1 MTEGA
6 GVVRLAVWGAGVMG
20 ERVVRAAAA
29 LPGVRVAA
37 VLDRDAARAEA
48 VARAVGASA
57 SASLSA
63 AAEAGLDAVYIGL
76 PNAAHRDACL
86 EAAALGLH
94 VLVDKPLTT
103 DVADA
108 DAVLRAAGESGGF
121 WMMGFSTRFR
131 GEWRRARE
139 LVLAGAIGEPYLV
152 TDTVIEAYRAT
163 PSWYW
168 DRGAGGGTLQLQSH
182 HVFDRWEWL
191 LGRDVAELS
200 ARVTRPPSLEGGGDT
215 EVSVALQAR
224 LGDAALGMSA
234 MSFGLGY
241 DAAPHLSLVVQGTR
255 GMIELD
261 GTRRLAVSTLD
272 GVVEERF
279 EHDDWLARE
288 LGDFVAG
295 IRGEMLDQPT
305 LAVGHRAVVLAGA
318 AERSAASGLWVETGR
333 TSAP

>member
-1 MTEGA
+1 MTEGTEPL
-6 GVVRLAVWGAGVMG
+6 RLAVWGAGVMG

-48 VARAVGASA
+48 VARGVGASA
-57 SASLSA
+57 SGSLSA

-121 WMMGFSTRFR
+121 WMMGFSSRFR
-131 GEWRRARE
+131 AEWRRARE

-152 TDTVIEAYRAT
+152 TDTVIEAYRTT
-163 PSWYW
+163 PGWYW

-182 HVFDRWEWL
+182 HVVDRWEWL
-191 LGRDVAELS
+191 LGREIAELS
-200 ARVTRPPSLEGGGDT
+200 ARVTRPATLEGGDT

-224 LGDAALGMSA
+224 LGDTVLGMSA

-261 GTRRLAVSTLD
+261 GARRLTVSTAD
-272 GVVEERF
+272 GVVAERY

-288 LGDFVAG
+288 LGHFAAG
-295 IRGEMLDQPT
+295 VRGEMLDQPT

-318 AERSAASGLWVETGR
+318 AERSAASGRWVETGR
-333 TSAP
+333 TSAS